1 MLKHARNLALLAA
14 LVVPHICP
22 AEPAL
27 SEVEGADVGLFAQT
41 VYQPKF
47 PGDPAHSDAEAAA
60 LGYMRTVANAQREFK
75 KKHGAYATTLR
86 ELVGS
91 VSFTRR
97 MVSTQRGDYTVSFH
111 STGKDY
117 WLTMAPRQFDAAH
130 RAFYMDASGVIRAET
145 DKLATRESPP
155 VKS

>member
-1 MLKHARNLALLAA
+1 MLRNLAIMLTLAIA
-14 LVVPHICP
+14 
-22 AEPAL
+22 AA
-27 SEVEGADVGLFAQT
+27 AQT
-41 VYQPKF
+41 AYQPKF

-60 LGYMRTVANAQREFK
+60 LGYMRTVGNAQREYK
-75 KKHGAYATTLR
+75 KKHGAYATTLP

-97 MVSTQRGDYTVSFH
+97 MTKTDRGDYTVRFH

-117 WLTMAPRQFDAAH
+117 TLSMVPKQFDAAH
-130 RAFYMDASGVIRAET
+130 RAFFMDDTGVIRAEE

-155 VKS
+155 AKL